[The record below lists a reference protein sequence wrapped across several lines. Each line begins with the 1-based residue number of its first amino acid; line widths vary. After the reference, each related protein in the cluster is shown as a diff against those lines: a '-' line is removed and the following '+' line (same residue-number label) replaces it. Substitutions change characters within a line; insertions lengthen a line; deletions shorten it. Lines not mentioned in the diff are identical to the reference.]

1 MQAAEP
7 PAQELR
13 ISADSHMGEPPDLW
27 ERELPARFRS
37 RALQFDERPFETNH
51 HLRAGCWDPHERL
64 KDLAL
69 DGVCAEVLY
78 PTLAVRAWL
87 IDDLELQEAHLRV
100 YNDWMIDFCS
110 VAPHRY
116 WGLGMV
122 SLWNVDNA
130 IEEMRRFM
138 KADLRRVDIWIAP
151 PRELPYSS
159 ERYEPFWA
167 AAQDL
172 GASLNM
178 HINGR
183 AEARP
188 RDPAAIP
195 LHSINGHKFDAMDSL
210 LHIIGSG
217 VLERYP
223 RLQVAVAETGA
234 GWAPFWLQEADHYT
248 MSRRTTLPMPPS
260 EYFKRQV
267 ACTFISDAV
276 GAYLLRDFGRDNVM
290 WSNDYP
296 HPACTW
302 PDSHILI
309 ILIPED
315 LGDLPSETC
324 EKVVWR
330 TAARIYNGGE
340 APAPPDP
347 PGDRAEVERWL
358 EDHRDFGAS
367 ARPKHRVGA

>member
-1 MQAAEP
+1 MSTAAGGSSP
-7 PAQELR
+7 QELR
-13 ISADSHMGEPPDLW
+13 ISADAHMGEPPDLW
-27 ERELPARFRS
+27 ERELPAKFKD
-37 RALQFDERPFETNH
+37 RALQFDEIPFETNH

-64 KDLAL
+64 KDLAM
-69 DGVCAEVLY
+69 DGISAEVLY

-87 IDDLELQEAHLRV
+87 IDDHELEEAHLRV

-122 SLWNVDNA
+122 SLWNVEHA
-130 IEEMRRFM
+130 IDEMRRFI
-138 KADLRRVDIWIAP
+138 KAGLRGVDIWIAP
-151 PRELPYSS
+151 PESLPYSS

-167 AAQDL
+167 AAQEL
-172 GASLNM
+172 GATVNM

-183 AEARP
+183 AETRE

-195 LHSINGHKFDAMDSL
+195 IHSINGHKFDAMNSL

-223 RLQVAVAETGA
+223 LLNVAVAEAGA

-248 MSRRTTLPMPPS
+248 MSRRTILPMPPS

-267 ACTFISDAV
+267 FCAFISDAV
-276 GAYLLRDFGRDNVM
+276 GAYLLHDFGQDNFM

-309 ILIPED
+309 PDE
-315 LGDLPSETC
+315 LGHLPSNVL

-330 TAARIYNGGE
+330 TAAKVYNNGE
-340 APAPPDP
+340 PPAPPDP
-347 PGDRAEVERWL
+347 PGDRAEIDRWL
-358 EDHRDFGAS
+358 EHHQDFGAS
-367 ARPKHRVGA
+367 ARPKHSLAR